1 MMLEA
6 LAANIEAWLTEDRT
20 RILTAMQTPVNVA
33 TKTGRNDLV
42 TNVDAASQQFLV
54 AKIHTAYPE
63 AKIEAEE
70 GTAAKVADLTGL
82 VFFVDP
88 IDGTMNFVK
97 QRANFAVMIGVYQD
111 GVPLYGAI
119 LDVMRNELVT
129 GGPNL
134 PPMLNGQPVSLP
146 LDRLLK
152 DGLLGASGPMTIHNY
167 LNLGDIALASSGARI
182 SGSAGME
189 FKAIALGQLVGYVSY
204 LQPWDIAAG
213 MAIGAGFGL
222 KCTRPD
228 GSAIHL
234 LKAGVVV
241 AAMPQA
247 HAEILHQMPAK

>member
-1 MMLEA
+1 MLKA
-6 LAANIEAWLTEDRT
+6 LAANIEAWLTESRT
-20 RILTAMQTPVNVA
+20 RILTAMQTPVSVA

-42 TNVDAASQQFLV
+42 TNVDADNQAFLV
-54 AKIHTAYPE
+54 GKIRTAYPQ

-70 GTAAKVADLTGL
+70 GTAAKVTDLDGL

-111 GVPLYGAI
+111 GAPLYGAI
-119 LDVMRNELVT
+119 MDVMRNELVT
-129 GGPNL
+129 GGPSL
-134 PPMLNGQPVSLP
+134 PPALNGQPVSLP

-189 FKAIALGQLVGYVSY
+189 FKAITLGQLVGYVSY

-222 KCTRPD
+222 QCSRPD
-228 GSAIHL
+228 GQPVDL
-234 LKAGVVV
+234 LQAGVVV

-247 HAEILHQMPAK
+247 HAEILHRMQAK